1 MTPGDDAR
9 ETTPS
14 ETAAPK
20 ELGLA
25 DAMAYAREL
34 QKEGRL
40 EAADELYRRIIAVA
54 PDYPEAWHFRGIVVF
69 QLGRLSEAEA
79 LIRRAVEL
87 APSYPDAHNNL
98 GNVLQHQ
105 KRAEEAMTC
114 YERALALR
122 PDLAD
127 AHNNLGNALQQQK
140 RYEEAVSRY
149 ERAIA
154 LRPDMADAH
163 LNLGRALEALDR
175 MAEAL
180 DAFRQAVLLRPF
192 HADSYRGLGWV
203 LYGQGRIDEAAE
215 VYRKW
220 LSFEPD
226 NPLAAHQLA
235 GCTGHEV
242 PARASD
248 AYVQTLFESF
258 AGTFDKVLESLQYRA
273 PALVAQAAAEVL
285 GPPAARLD
293 ILDAGCGTGL
303 CAEHFKPFARR
314 LVGIDL
320 SLEMLKRAAMR
331 KLYDE
336 LFMGELTGYVGAE
349 PAAWDLVVSADT
361 LVYFGDLTG
370 AMVAARRG
378 LRPGGHLV
386 FTLERSD
393 ESLPEGFK
401 INPHGRYSHTEAY
414 VRRVLAASA
423 LLVAR
428 LSSAGRCTAMA
439 SPSASRRAR
448 RGSRRSRPRPTR
460 RRTASPGARR
470 TRAGRA
476 PSSASR
482 SRRAAPPACTRG
494 FRPCD
499 RWPGTRCSGA
509 ARGSPSC
516 RSRRPAPRPTR
527 RRSWR

>member
-1 MTPGDDAR
+1 MATDDDAG
-9 ETTPS
+9 
-14 ETAAPK
+14 APAGK

-25 DAMAYAREL
+25 EAMAYAREL
-34 QKEGRL
+34 ENEDRL
-40 EAADELYRRIIAVA
+40 EAADELYRRILAQV
-54 PDYPEAWHFRGIVVF
+54 PDHPDASNFRGVVAF
-69 QLGRLSEAEA
+69 RLGREAEAEA

-87 APSYPDAHNNL
+87 APDYADAHLNL
-98 GNVLQHQ
+98 GNVLRHQ
-105 KRAEEAMTC
+105 KRAEEAMRC
-114 YERALALR
+114 YERALALQ
-122 PDLAD
+122 PDSAD
-127 AHNNLGNALQQQK
+127 AHNNLGNILQQDK
-140 RYEEAVSRY
+140 RHEEAVSRY

-180 DAFRQAVLLRPF
+180 DSFRRAVMLRPF
-192 HADSYRGLGWV
+192 HADSYRSLGWV
-203 LYGQGRIDEAAE
+203 LYGQGRIDEAAD

-226 NPLAAHQLA
+226 NPLPAHQLA
-235 GCTGHEV
+235 ACTGREV
-242 PARASD
+242 PTRASD

-258 AGTFDKVLESLQYRA
+258 ADTFDKVLESLQYRA

-314 LVGIDL
+314 LVGVDL
-320 SLEMLKRAAMR
+320 SMEMLKRAALR

-336 LFMGELTGYVGAE
+336 LFMGELTGYVGAA
-349 PAAWDLVVSADT
+349 PAAWDLVISADT

-370 AMVAARRG
+370 AMAAARHG

-414 VRRVLAASA
+414 VRRVLAAAQLEPRSIKPA
-423 LLVAR
+423 HLRLELKKPVEGLLIVAER
-428 LSSAGRCTAMA
+428 A
-439 SPSASRRAR
+439 S
-448 RGSRRSRPRPTR
+448 
-460 RRTASPGARR
+460 
-470 TRAGRA
+470 
-476 PSSASR
+476 
-482 SRRAAPPACTRG
+482 
-494 FRPCD
+494 
-499 RWPGTRCSGA
+499 
-509 ARGSPSC
+509 
-516 RSRRPAPRPTR
+516 
-527 RRSWR
+527 